1 MYMVMQV
8 DTVCVG
14 QLDTECVVSS
24 QVINHKH
31 DDIITATYRHALYG
45 RSLSHELI
53 ASVWRH
59 FSLTNRHC
67 MLAEL

>member
-53 ASVWRH
+53 ASV
-59 FSLTNRHC
+59 
-67 MLAEL
+67 